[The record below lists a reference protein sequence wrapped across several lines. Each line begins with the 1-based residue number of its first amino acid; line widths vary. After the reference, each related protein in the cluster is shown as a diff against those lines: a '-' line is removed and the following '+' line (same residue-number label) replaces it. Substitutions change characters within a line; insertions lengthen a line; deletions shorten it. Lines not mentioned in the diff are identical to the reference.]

1 MSTLLQSRFLPL
13 SGSATI
19 LIELVNNSPFF
30 PEKLRE
36 LWIIPIFFLLVTGVS
51 LGVAWA
57 LGNLFR
63 LRPSQRYS
71 HSFSRRRTSHS
82 SHRNFAMAAAT
93 FMNSNSLPVAL
104 LQSLAVTVPELKW
117 GKDDTKDAII
127 GRALTYLLL
136 CSTIG
141 QFVRTSRLCSLSCR
155 STEEGIDSLEL
166 WRSPSLQGRSAG

>member
-1 MSTLLQSRFLPL
+1 
-13 SGSATI
+13 
-19 LIELVNNSPFF
+19 
-30 PEKLRE
+30 
-36 LWIIPIFFLLVTGVS
+36 
-51 LGVAWA
+51 
-57 LGNLFR
+57 
-63 LRPSQRYS
+63 
-71 HSFSRRRTSHS
+71 
-82 SHRNFAMAAAT
+82 
-93 FMNSNSLPVAL
+93 

-166 WRSPSLQGRSAG
+166 WRSPSLQGRSAGRGRGHTRLSGRNEFDQRS